1 MLFTFKII
9 KKSGTYGSAGHH
21 HNKRLI
27 FAIYASI
34 FVFTP
39 ILQGGAKVT
48 ITGAQAHKP
57 HLHGDFQYEKNQ
69 VLL

>member
-1 MLFTFKII
+1 MLFSFKKV
-9 KKSGTYGSAGHH
+9 KKCGSYFSAGHH

-39 ILQGGAKVT
+39 VLRGGAKVT
-48 ITGAQAHKP
+48 ITVA
-57 HLHGDFQYEKNQ
+57 
-69 VLL
+69 